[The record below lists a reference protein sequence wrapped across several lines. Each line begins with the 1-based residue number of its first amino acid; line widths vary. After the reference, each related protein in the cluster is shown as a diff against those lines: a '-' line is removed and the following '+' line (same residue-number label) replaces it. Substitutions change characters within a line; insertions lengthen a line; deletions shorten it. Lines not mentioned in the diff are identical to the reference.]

1 MLFEPQPPALF
12 LGLETLLWNQPLC
25 SRQAETDTKA
35 YCSDSWQAC
44 QASGT
49 QQNGSTVRSS
59 NHQRLTHCAEA
70 RSLVLGGERR
80 QRRSQAHSVGLT
92 VDSRP
97 CWCRGQKRQ
106 SKLQAT
112 DQKGVASK
120 VQCLVAWKTPNP
132 SASSRESSN
141 KKNLKEHCVQ
151 FSTLNM
157 CLRLSQNLLV
167 NSK

>member
-49 QQNGSTVRSS
+49 QQNRSTVRSS

-70 RSLVLGGERR
+70 RSLVLGGGRR

-112 DQKGVASK
+112 DQK
-120 VQCLVAWKTPNP
+120 
-132 SASSRESSN
+132 
-141 KKNLKEHCVQ
+141 
-151 FSTLNM
+151 
-157 CLRLSQNLLV
+157 
-167 NSK
+167 